1 MARRAFSLVM
11 TDEDRRRIPKPHT
24 RERVRLTRRERQLLA
39 EIVLG
44 QSNRAIAMEYGVAE
58 QTVRNQLTVLFEKL
72 GVSTRLELAVLAIR
86 ENFLEK

>member
-1 MARRAFSLVM
+1 
-11 TDEDRRRIPKPHT
+11 
-24 RERVRLTRRERQLLA
+24 
-39 EIVLG
+39 
-44 QSNRAIAMEYGVAE
+44 MEYGVAE